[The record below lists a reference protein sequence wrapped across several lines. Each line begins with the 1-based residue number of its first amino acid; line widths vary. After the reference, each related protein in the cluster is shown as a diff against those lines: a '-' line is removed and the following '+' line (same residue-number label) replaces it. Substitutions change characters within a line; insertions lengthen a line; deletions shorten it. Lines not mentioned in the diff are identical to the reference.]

1 MQVKQDFLV
10 RLEDTGKDFVLS
22 NKGFLIML
30 TNLACIHGTRIGQGL
45 MDREKCHLSW
55 MVVGWRLVVDHRPL
69 LCETVHG
76 TTWASGYGRLQTT
89 RDFVLHDQQGQA
101 AAKAT
106 SSWLV
111 LDEHNTRVLRMTPRS
126 WSPMAWRRTSRP
138 SPAMPSPG
146 RPPPSPRSAPCRSR

>member
-10 RLEDTGKDFVLS
+10 RLEDTGKGFVLS

-69 LCETVHG
+69 LC
-76 TTWASGYGRLQTT
+76 
-89 RDFVLHDQQGQA
+89 
-101 AAKAT
+101 
-106 SSWLV
+106 
-111 LDEHNTRVLRMTPRS
+111 
-126 WSPMAWRRTSRP
+126 
-138 SPAMPSPG
+138 
-146 RPPPSPRSAPCRSR
+146 